1 MQADERP
8 FYALL
13 GLQVVSAEEGQSLV
27 SLPARPS
34 LANSRG
40 NVHGG
45 AIATLL
51 DAALAAAT
59 RSRLAPGAGA
69 TTITLTTAYLA
80 PASGPLTASGRLLR
94 LGRSIATAEATAK
107 DESGTPVA
115 HALGTLRIIKRRDGA
130 A

>member
-1 MQADERP
+1 MSADERP

-13 GLQVVSAEEGQSLV
+13 GVEVLSAEAGESLV
-27 SLPARPS
+27 RLPARPS

-40 NVHGG
+40 DVHGG

-69 TTITLTTAYLA
+69 TTITLTAAYLA

-94 LGRSIATAEATAK
+94 LGRSIATVEATAK
-107 DESGTPVA
+107 DQDGTPIA
-115 HALGTLRIIKRRDGA
+115 HALGTFRIIHRRDDTN
-130 A
+130 